1 MWHKGMGTHGGD
13 GFMPDC
19 ASGLRAGGC
28 PRSPV
33 PTIGAAAQDVSLLPP
48 SPPARHKI
56 PIQAVNKKP
65 FSRAFLGKGQARNF
79 SLEDPLFPVYC
90 SAHFFSLPAKYVF
103 LCGENRPPFGQGSFA
118 LINRAVMHGHA
129 LAQRSQTNA
138 SFFVVFFF
146 LCRNLR
152 VIPRE
157 AAHPSQPVGTRALL
171 LLLLLPSEVSLCF
184 LPPLE
189 PGHCSTVSCG
199 PGSAPH

>member
-1 MWHKGMGTHGGD
+1 M
-13 GFMPDC
+13 
-19 ASGLRAGGC
+19 
-28 PRSPV
+28 
-33 PTIGAAAQDVSLLPP
+33 SLLPP

-90 SAHFFSLPAKYVF
+90 SAHFFSLPAKYGF

-138 SFFVVFFF
+138 SFFVGFFF
-146 LCRNLR
+146 FCAVTSELFQGRQHIR
-152 VIPRE
+152 
-157 AAHPSQPVGTRALL
+157 PSPWGHVRCCCCCPQKWACASFPLWSPDTAPLSPVVQAV
-171 LLLLLPSEVSLCF
+171 LPINYVPQTLISW
-184 LPPLE
+184 
-189 PGHCSTVSCG
+189 G
-199 PGSAPH
+199 